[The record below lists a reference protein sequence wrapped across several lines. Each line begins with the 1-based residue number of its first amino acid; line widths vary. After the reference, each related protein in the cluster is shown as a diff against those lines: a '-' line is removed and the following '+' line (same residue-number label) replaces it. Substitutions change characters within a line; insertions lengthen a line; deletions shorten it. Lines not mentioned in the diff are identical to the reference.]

1 MRHRAIM
8 HAGTTHLL
16 VTIRDVSASGLLV
29 ETDLVLDVGV
39 EGVLENHL
47 VHGETQVRVVRHS
60 FTSRGRH
67 AMGLEVIS
75 NVPPAGDG
83 SGLFRV
89 G

>member
-8 HAGTTHLL
+8 HAGKMHLL

-29 ETDLVLDVGV
+29 ETDLVLEVGA

-47 VHGETQVRVVRHS
+47 VLGETQVRVVRHTV
-60 FTSRGRH
+60 TSRGRR

-75 NVPPAGDG
+75 TVAPTSDG

-89 G
+89 S